1 MSPVADD
8 ALVAQVARTW
18 DDEVMPALIEY
29 ISVPAVSSAY
39 DAAWEEHGHVRRAA
53 ELMRE
58 WCQARPVRG
67 MTVELLERPGV
78 SPVLLVEVAASDPGL
93 TGDTVLLYGHL
104 DKQPEMTGWR
114 DGFGPWTPVVENGRL
129 YGRGGADDG
138 YAVFASLVAI
148 ETAQRH
154 GIPHARCVVL
164 IEASEESG
172 SIDLPGWLEL
182 LGDRLGTPSLVVC
195 LDSGCLDYG
204 RMWVTTSLRGL
215 ADVVLRVD
223 VLEEGVHSGE
233 ASGVVPSS
241 FRILRELLDRV
252 EDSATGRILIPEMHA
267 PIPTHRVEE
276 ARTTAAEFPD
286 PIHTHYPL
294 AGGTRPMTDDP
305 AGQILARTWHPT
317 LSYTGVDGMPPI
329 DRAGNVLRP
338 HTAVRLSFRLPPGC
352 DSAKAL
358 DAVARML
365 EADPPSG
372 ARVTVERGQAADG
385 WDARAHES
393 WLSEALEEASQETFG
408 AGARAFGEGG
418 SIPFIGMLAE
428 RFPAAQ
434 FVVTGVLGP
443 GSNAHGPN
451 EFMDVATARRL
462 TACIS
467 RVLGAHAARPGR

>member
-1 MSPVADD
+1 VTRAEDGALIAD
-8 ALVAQVARTW
+8 AARTW
-18 DDEVMPALIEY
+18 DDEVMPVLCEY
-29 ISVPAVSSAY
+29 VAVPAVSSAY
-39 DAAWEEHGHVRRAA
+39 DAQWEEHGHVRRAA
-53 ELMRE
+53 ELMRD
-58 WCQARPVRG
+58 WCLARPVRG
-67 MTVELLERPGV
+67 MSVELLERPGV
-78 SPVLLVEVAASDPGL
+78 SPVLLIEVAASDPAL
-93 TGDTVLLYGHL
+93 ATDTVLLYGHL

-114 DGFGPWTPVVENGRL
+114 EGLGPWTPVVENGRL

-148 ETAQRH
+148 EAAQRN
-154 GIPHARCVVL
+154 GVPHARCVVL

-172 SIDLPGWLEL
+172 SVDLPGWLEV

-252 EDSATGRILIPEMHA
+252 EDSGTGRILVPEMHA
-267 PIPTHRVEE
+267 PVPAHRIAE
-276 ARTTAAEFPD
+276 AHATADEFPD

-294 AGGTRPMTDDP
+294 AGGTRPMTEDP

-317 LSYTGVDGMPPI
+317 VSYTGIDGMPPI
-329 DRAGNVLRP
+329 ERAGNVLRP
-338 HTAVRLSFRLPPGC
+338 HTSVRLSFRLPPGC
-352 DSAKAL
+352 DSVAAL
-358 DAVARML
+358 DAVARIL
-365 EADPPSG
+365 GADPPSG

-385 WDARAHES
+385 WDARPHEP
-393 WLSEALEEASQETFG
+393 WLSAALDAASHETFG
-408 AGARAFGEGG
+408 SGARAFGEGG
-418 SIPFIGMLAE
+418 SIPFIGMLAD

-467 RVLGAHAARPGR
+467 RVLGAHASRPAR